1 MACPYAKNLKGTIAY
16 CELIRKKVS
25 TLRFPCKGN
34 YRRCPIYARYTA
46 RKREV
51 PAPQPRVEAPVEKTV
66 AAEAEPVKRGI
77 RIKPSEVLCDS
88 LILAAL
94 LTSGSASETF
104 RATLSELV
112 KWLETEKGESESLN
126 FLVGTIDSY
135 SFRGLYRKLTLTY
148 MFEQSGRPYCG
159 EEASKLFEKLKDS
172 TLDII
177 IYTIDWESIPLWK
190 ETIIKELE

>member
-1 MACPYAKNLKGTIAY
+1 MACPYAKNIKGTIAY

-34 YRRCPIYARYTA
+34 YKRCPIYARYTA
-46 RKREV
+46 RRHEA
-51 PAPQPRVEAPVEKTV
+51 PAPQPRVEAPAKKTV
-66 AAEAEPVKRGI
+66 EAEAQPVKRGI
-77 RIKPSEVLCDS
+77 KIKPSEALCDS

-104 RATLSELV
+104 RGTLNDLI
-112 KWLETEKGESESLN
+112 KWLESEKGESESLN

-135 SFRGLYRKLTLTY
+135 SFRGLYRKMTLTY
-148 MFEQSGRPYCG
+148 MFEKSGKPYCG
-159 EEASKLFEKLKDS
+159 DEASELFDKLKDS
-172 TLDII
+172 TLDIM
-177 IYTIDWESIPLWK
+177 IYTIEWESIPLWK